1 MKKWV
6 LMGLLVALAAS
17 AGVYFYLNKSHQD
30 IAGAKPELSVKAA
43 EIIHDYE
50 TNEQS
55 ANTKYLGKLIE
66 VHGVIGTVD
75 KAEDGTPIILL
86 QSDNPMSTVMCQ
98 LDPIQVQDN
107 ARLESGQTIKIK
119 GLCSGFTTDVVME
132 RCHILP

>member
-17 AGVYFYLNKSHQD
+17 AGIYFYLNKSHQD
-30 IAGAKPELSVKAA
+30 IASAKPDLSVKAA
-43 EIIHDYE
+43 EIIRDYE

-55 ANTKYLGKLIE
+55 ANSKYLGKLIE

-98 LDPIQVQDN
+98 LDPIQVQEN
-107 ARLESGQTIKIK
+107 IQLESGQAIKVK
-119 GLCSGFTTDVVME
+119 GLCSGFTTDVVMD
-132 RCHILP
+132 RCHVLK

>member
-1 MKKWV
+1 
-6 LMGLLVALAAS
+6 MGIDGTISSVS
-17 AGVYFYLNKSHQD
+17 CISGVYFYLNKSHQD
-30 IAGAKPELSVKAA
+30 IAGAKPDLSVKAA

-98 LDPIQVQDN
+98 LDPIQVQDKT
-107 ARLESGQTIKIK
+107 RLESVKP
-119 GLCSGFTTDVVME
+119 L
-132 RCHILP
+132 R